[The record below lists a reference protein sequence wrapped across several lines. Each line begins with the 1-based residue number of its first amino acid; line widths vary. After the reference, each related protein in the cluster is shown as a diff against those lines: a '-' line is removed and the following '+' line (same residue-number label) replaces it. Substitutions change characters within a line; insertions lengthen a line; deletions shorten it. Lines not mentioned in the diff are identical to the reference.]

1 MLEAWIVADERAVSR
16 FLSTAAHPV
25 EVKRHK
31 SPESIR
37 DPKAALMEVFRKSG
51 SRFNR
56 YTDYVHAFPIA
67 QHAISCGLDS
77 RIAKLATFS
86 RFKSILA

>member
-25 EVKRHK
+25 EVKRHRA
-31 SPESIR
+31 PESIR

-56 YTDYVHAFPIA
+56 YTDYVHAFSIA

-86 RFKSILA
+86 SFKSLVA